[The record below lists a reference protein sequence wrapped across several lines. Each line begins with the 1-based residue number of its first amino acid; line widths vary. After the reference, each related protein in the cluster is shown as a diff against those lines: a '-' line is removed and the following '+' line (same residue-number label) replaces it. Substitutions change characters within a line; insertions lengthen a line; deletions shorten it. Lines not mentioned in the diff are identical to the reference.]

1 MISIR
6 PDRLSSDQALALA
19 ARVKAARFDD
29 ADTLLVAGSVATGH
43 ASPTSDIDMLVLY
56 ERIESARRISFMYDG
71 FAVDAF
77 CHDLETINYF
87 CWEVDRPSGVPV
99 LPIMLS
105 QGIEL
110 PPESPLTAVARATG
124 EMVLAAGPL
133 HLPTPELARRRAR
146 LSSLADDLV
155 SARSDAERI
164 ATATWLYGLLAD
176 TELRLANAWSGRG
189 KGLYLALERHDAD
202 MAHTYHQAF
211 ETLFARGDC
220 TAVHTLVEAFLERSG
235 GRQVRRS
242 ETAPSNWRR
251 PLDL

>member
-1 MISIR
+1 MITIR
-6 PDRLSSDQALALA
+6 PDRLSADQALALA
-19 ARVKAARFDD
+19 ARVKSARFDD
-29 ADTLLVAGSVATGH
+29 ADTLLVAGSVATGN
-43 ASPTSDIDMLVLY
+43 ASPTSDVDVLVLY
-56 ERIESARRISFMYDG
+56 ERIECAKRLSFMYDG
-71 FAVDAF
+71 FVVDAF

-110 PPESPLTAVARATG
+110 PPESPLTAIARATG

-133 HLPTPELARRRAR
+133 HLPAAELARRRAR
-146 LSSLADDLV
+146 LASLVDDLV
-155 SARSDAERI
+155 SARSDAERL
-164 ATATWLYGLLAD
+164 ASASWLYGLLAD

-189 KGLYLALERHDAD
+189 KGLYLALERHDAA
-202 MAHTYHQAF
+202 MARTYHTAF
-211 ETLFARGDC
+211 EALFARGDC
-220 TAVHTLVEAFLERSG
+220 AQVHTLIEAFLERSG

-242 ETAPSNWRR
+242 ESAPSHWRR